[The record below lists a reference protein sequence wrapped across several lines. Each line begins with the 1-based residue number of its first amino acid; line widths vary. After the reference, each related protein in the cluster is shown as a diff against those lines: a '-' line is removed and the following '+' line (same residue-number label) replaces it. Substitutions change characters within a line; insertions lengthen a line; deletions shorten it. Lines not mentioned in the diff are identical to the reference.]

1 MKGII
6 RIGDTTTGRGIVKT
20 GSEAMIF
27 EGLGAAR
34 VGDIVLCPL
43 PGHGANRIAQGNSGF
58 SDDDVPVA
66 FDGDR
71 CECGCTLITSL
82 PEMTAG

>member
-1 MKGII
+1 MKGVI
-6 RIGDTTTGRGIVKT
+6 RISDKT
-20 GSEAMIF
+20 SSGGAVTSGSAAMIF
-27 EGLGAAR
+27 DGLGVAR
-34 VGDIVLCPL
+34 VGDSVFCPL

>member
-6 RIGDTTTGRGIVKT
+6 RITDTTSSGGMVKT

-27 EGLGAAR
+27 DGLGVAR
-34 VGDIVLCPL
+34 VGDSVFCPL
-43 PGHGANRIAQGNSGF
+43 PGHGETRIAEGNSGF

-66 FDGDR
+66 FHGDR